1 MEQQGKQILFSCSA
15 GLLTVRVP
23 LFFPHR
29 AVGVNVEIQTTCCMK
44 QLRHY
49 ACCRPDAPAPPRL
62 REVRVQAADGDL
74 AVEQN
79 STSGTR
85 FVDTFFSFL
94 KSTDGLEFF
103 FLNFSVLYKNALPKT
118 QQNLGEI
125 LSTPSGGSARAGS
138 LPKQF
143 VRTKSTCA
151 QKQAEIQLQSYQCLK
166 TCRRT

>member
-1 MEQQGKQILFSCSA
+1 MGAGGRRTCIHPRVIVTVEGSTGMFTMEQQGKQILFSCSA

-85 FVDTFFSFL
+85 FVDTFF
-94 KSTDGLEFF
+94 FF
-103 FLNFSVLYKNALPKT
+103 S
-118 QQNLGEI
+118 
-125 LSTPSGGSARAGS
+125 
-138 LPKQF
+138 
-143 VRTKSTCA
+143 
-151 QKQAEIQLQSYQCLK
+151 
-166 TCRRT
+166 